1 MHDNDVSNT
10 WNGPVAE
17 SGTNFLG
24 TTPCSDAPFLL
35 LLLNTLLSLCFL
47 LFLQSST
54 AAYLLICVSGASDD
68 TAEPPKLSRRRN
80 RGQQLDAPAPAL
92 RPQASASTAAAQAQQ
107 PIRRLQEATDAAAKQ
122 PSKAESAAAA
132 AKGGEPEG
140 MVKQTVPTSA
150 SNAVPDKQKPA
161 KRKGSSEHAAGQTK
175 SGEQGEQP
183 KQQQR
188 QADVKTRTA
197 PAVSAAAQGFSRN
210 GPSHQPA
217 PSAQDTAW
225 ASEAAA
231 QFEALPSAQQQ
242 SQQLSQQQ
250 QRHSPAAHPGTRPA
264 PPPANPPP
272 TRTAAASRGSARA
285 ATNYSAAV
293 SGLVQNTA
301 ALNLRDS
308 AEPSSAAQP
317 NGVAVSLLRA
327 ADQSSKPAA
336 AMPAAANAAV
346 PVTNQIQSRK
356 QQQQAQQQGRQQQQ
370 KQPQQQQHS
379 HLQQPQLSLPGA
391 DAHVNMSRFSAQQQQ
406 QPGYVHKPTGVSRRG
421 AQYPWDM
428 PLPPVC
434 TPHPA
439 THLHIPNVDWS
450 FHAPAG
456 PAVPGPAPGFSRTA
470 SAGNLAN
477 QNAWPQHGTAQMLPP
492 PTLAAARQAHAASN
506 QGDSFDSGVQ
516 RARQAVQQPQQT
528 ANGAST
534 SGFVVAS
541 PPGRPGQNDNRAG
554 QTGSSVRPSA
564 GILSVQM
571 NTAGHSRPPGS
582 HAQPASAMPQAG
594 GQQAQAQAPYSGMG
608 SSGQNMG
615 QGVSLPSSIANNI
628 WAVGEGNSDSQG
640 TSAEQRP
647 HMWASPSRN
656 SPLRRA
662 GEFSGHG
669 IARQPSLSQ
678 ATEIRRVAEA
688 SGLCCP
694 ITKDLMSD
702 PVVLIS
708 DGYTYERA
716 AITKW
721 LERNETSPITKA
733 PLQHKDMVPNLTMRS
748 AIQLLI
754 PSANSQRLFS
764 SQLERRHI

>member
-1 MHDNDVSNT
+1 MLAAT
-10 WNGPVAE
+10 AQ
-17 SGTNFLG
+17 
-24 TTPCSDAPFLL
+24 CMLL
-35 LLLNTLLSLCFL
+35 LLLWSL

-54 AAYLLICVSGASDD
+54 AAQLLICSGASDD
-68 TAEPPKLSRRRN
+68 VAEPPKLSRRRN
-80 RGQQLDAPAPAL
+80 RGQQPDVPAPAL
-92 RPQASASTAAAQAQQ
+92 SPKASASTAAAQAQQ
-107 PIRRLQEATDAAAKQ
+107 PTRKPQQAADAAAKQ

-132 AKGGEPEG
+132 KVGELEG
-140 MVKQTVPTSA
+140 MVKQTVPSSA

-161 KRKGSSEHAAGQTK
+161 KRKGSNEQGAGQAK

-188 QADVKTRTA
+188 QADVRTRTV
-197 PAVSAAAQGFSRN
+197 PAASAAAQGFARN

-217 PSAQDTAW
+217 SSAQDTARG
-225 ASEAAA
+225 SEAAL
-231 QFEALPSAQQQ
+231 QSEALPSPQQQ
-242 SQQLSQQQ
+242 PQKSSQQQ
-250 QRHSPAAHPGTRPA
+250 QRHTPAAQPGTRPA

-272 TRTAAASRGSARA
+272 TRSAAASRGSARP

-301 ALNLRDS
+301 ALNLSDS

-317 NGVAVSLLRA
+317 NGVAASLVRP
-327 ADQSSKPAA
+327 ADPPSAV
-336 AMPAAANAAV
+336 PAAANAAL
-346 PVTNQIQSRK
+346 PVANQVQSRK
-356 QQQQAQQQGRQQQQ
+356 QQQPAQQQGRQQQQ

-379 HLQQPQLSLPGA
+379 QHLQQPQLSLPAA
-391 DAHVNMSRFSAQQQQ
+391 DAHVSMPQYSAQQQQ
-406 QPGYVHKPTGVSRRG
+406 QQQQQGYVHKPAGVSRGG

-428 PLPPVC
+428 PLPPVS

-456 PAVPGPAPGFSRTA
+456 AAAPGPAPGFSRTA

-477 QNAWPQHGTAQMLPP
+477 AWPQHGTAQMLPP
-492 PTLAAARQAHAASN
+492 PTNASAHQAHAASSR
-506 QGDSFDSGVQ
+506 GDSFDSSTQ
-516 RARQAVQQPQQT
+516 RTSQAVQQPQKSG
-528 ANGAST
+528 NRAST

-541 PPGRPGQNDNRAG
+541 PPGRPGQNETRAG
-554 QTGSSVRPSA
+554 QTGNSVRPSA

-594 GQQAQAQAPYSGMG
+594 RQQAQAQAQAPYSGMG

>member
-1 MHDNDVSNT
+1 M
-10 WNGPVAE
+10 
-17 SGTNFLG
+17 
-24 TTPCSDAPFLL
+24 
-35 LLLNTLLSLCFL
+35 
-47 LFLQSST
+47 
-54 AAYLLICVSGASDD
+54 
-68 TAEPPKLSRRRN
+68 AEPPKLSRRRN
-80 RGQQLDAPAPAL
+80 RGQQPDAPAPAL
-92 RPQASASTAAAQAQQ
+92 SPKASGSTAAAQAQQ
-107 PIRRLQEATDAAAKQ
+107 PIRKPQAAASAADASAKQ
-122 PSKAESAAAA
+122 PGKVESAAA
-132 AKGGEPEG
+132 AKGGDPEG
-140 MVKQTVPTSA
+140 MVKQLSA
-150 SNAVPDKQKPA
+150 SNAVLDKQKPA
-161 KRKGSSEHAAGQTK
+161 KRKGSNEQGAGQTR

-197 PAVSAAAQGFSRN
+197 PAASAAAQGFTRN

-217 PSAQDTAW
+217 PSAQDTARG
-225 ASEAAA
+225 SEATA
-231 QFEALPSAQQQ
+231 QSEVLPSAQQQ
-242 SQQLSQQQ
+242 PQQLSQQQ
-250 QRHSPAAHPGTRPA
+250 QRHTPAAHPGTRPA

-272 TRTAAASRGSARA
+272 TRTAAASRGSARP

-317 NGVAVSLLRA
+317 NGVAVSLLPA
-327 ADQSSKPAA
+327 AHQPSKPAA
-336 AMPAAANAAV
+336 AVPAANAAA
-346 PVTNQIQSRK
+346 PVANQVQSRK
-356 QQQQAQQQGRQQQQ
+356 QQQQAQAQQQGRQQQH
-370 KQPQQQQHS
+370 KQPQQQQQQHS

-391 DAHVNMSRFSAQQQQ
+391 DAHVSVPQFSAQQQQ
-406 QPGYVHKPTGVSRRG
+406 QQQQGYVHKPTGVSRGG

-456 PAVPGPAPGFSRTA
+456 AAAPGPAPGFSRTA

-477 QNAWPQHGTAQMLPP
+477 QNAWPQQCTSQMLPP
-492 PTLAAARQAHAASN
+492 PTHAAARQAHAASSR
-506 QGDSFDSGVQ
+506 GDSFDSGTQ
-516 RARQAVQQPQQT
+516 RASQAVQQPQQQT
-528 ANGAST
+528 GNRGST
-534 SGFVVAS
+534 SGFVVTF
-541 PPGRPGQNDNRAG
+541 PPGRPGQNESRAG

-582 HAQPASAMPQAG
+582 HAQPASAVPQAG

-628 WAVGEGNSDSQG
+628 WAVGEGKSDSQG

>member
-1 MHDNDVSNT
+1 M
-10 WNGPVAE
+10 
-17 SGTNFLG
+17 
-24 TTPCSDAPFLL
+24 LL
-35 LLLNTLLSLCFL
+35 LP
-47 LFLQSST
+47 SSPVFAVPFVFAT
-54 AAYLLICVSGASDD
+54 NQVLIRVSGASDD
-68 TAEPPKLSRRRN
+68 VAEPPKLSRRRN
-80 RGQQLDAPAPAL
+80 RGQQPDVPAPAL
-92 RPQASASTAAAQAQQ
+92 SPKASASTAAAQAQQ
-107 PIRRLQEATDAAAKQ
+107 PTRKPQQAADAAAKQ

-132 AKGGEPEG
+132 KVGELEG
-140 MVKQTVPTSA
+140 MVKQTVPSSA

-161 KRKGSSEHAAGQTK
+161 KRKGSNEPAAGQTK
-175 SGEQGEQP
+175 SGERAEQP
-183 KQQQR
+183 RQQQQ
-188 QADVKTRTA
+188 QADVKTRAA
-197 PAVSAAAQGFSRN
+197 PAVSAAAQGFTRN
-210 GPSHQPA
+210 GPSHQPGPA
-217 PSAQDTAW
+217 SQDTAW
-225 ASEAAA
+225 GSDAAA
-231 QFEALPSAQQQ
+231 QSEALPPAQQQ
-242 SQQLSQQQ
+242 TQQLSQQQ
-250 QRHSPAAHPGTRPA
+250 QRHTPAAQPGTRPA

-272 TRTAAASRGSARA
+272 TRSAAASRGSARP

-301 ALNLRDS
+301 ALNLRDF
-308 AEPSSAAQP
+308 AEPSSGAQP
-317 NGVAVSLLRA
+317 NGVAVTLVGA
-327 ADQSSKPAA
+327 AAQSSKPPAA
-336 AMPAAANAAV
+336 VPAAADAAV
-346 PVTNQIQSRK
+346 PVANQVQSRN

-370 KQPQQQQHS
+370 KQPQQQQHL

-391 DAHVNMSRFSAQQQQ
+391 DAHVSVSQFSAQQQQ
-406 QPGYVHKPTGVSRRG
+406 QQQQGYVHKPTGVSRGG

-456 PAVPGPAPGFSRTA
+456 ATAPGPAPGFSRTA

-492 PTLAAARQAHAASN
+492 LTHAAARQAHAASSR
-506 QGDSFDSGVQ
+506 GDSFDSGTQ
-516 RARQAVQQPQQT
+516 RGSQAVQQPHQT
-528 ANGAST
+528 GNRAST

-571 NTAGHSRPPGS
+571 NTAGPSRPSGS

-594 GQQAQAQAPYSGMG
+594 GQQAQAPYSGMG
-608 SSGQNMG
+608 SSGQNRG

-716 AITKW
+716 AITRW
-721 LERNETSPITKA
+721 LERNETSPVTEA

-764 SQLERRHI
+764 SQLERRHV

>member
-1 MHDNDVSNT
+1 MFRRHMLAAT
-10 WNGPVAE
+10 AQCIP
-17 SGTNFLG
+17 
-24 TTPCSDAPFLL
+24 LL
-35 LLLNTLLSLCFL
+35 PLWSLV
-47 LFLQSST
+47 FLQSHM
-54 AAYLLICVSGASDD
+54 AARLLIRVSGASDD
-68 TAEPPKLSRRRN
+68 VAEPPKLSRRRN
-80 RGQQLDAPAPAL
+80 RGQHPDAHAPAL
-92 RPQASASTAAAQAQQ
+92 SPKASGSTDAAQAQQ
-107 PIRRLQEATDAAAKQ
+107 PIRRPQEAADAAAKQ

-132 AKGGEPEG
+132 KGAEPEG
-140 MVKQTVPTSA
+140 MVKQTSPISA

-161 KRKGSSEHAAGQTK
+161 KRKGSNEHGAGQTK

-197 PAVSAAAQGFSRN
+197 PVVSAAAQGLTRN
-210 GPSHQPA
+210 GPSHQPT
-217 PSAQDTAW
+217 PSSQDTARG
-225 ASEAAA
+225 SEAAA
-231 QFEALPSAQQQ
+231 QSEALPSAQQHP
-242 SQQLSQQQ
+242 QQLGQQQ
-250 QRHSPAAHPGTRPA
+250 QRHTPAAQPGTRPA

-272 TRTAAASRGSARA
+272 TRTAAASRGSARP

-301 ALNLRDS
+301 ALSFRDS

-336 AMPAAANAAV
+336 AVPAAANAAV
-346 PVTNQIQSRK
+346 PVANQAQSRK
-356 QQQQAQQQGRQQQQ
+356 QQQAQQQSRQQQQ
-370 KQPQQQQHS
+370 KQPQQQHS
-379 HLQQPQLSLPGA
+379 QHLQQPQLSLPGA
-391 DAHVNMSRFSAQQQQ
+391 DAHVSMPQFSAQQQQ
-406 QPGYVHKPTGVSRRG
+406 QGYVHKPTGVSRG
-421 AQYPWDM
+421 VAQYPWDM
-428 PLPPVC
+428 PPPPVC

-456 PAVPGPAPGFSRTA
+456 AAAPGPAPGFSRTA

-492 PTLAAARQAHAASN
+492 PTHAAARQAHAASSR
-506 QGDSFDSGVQ
+506 GDSFDSGTQ
-516 RARQAVQQPQQT
+516 RASQGVQQPQQT
-528 ANGAST
+528 GNRAST

-541 PPGRPGQNDNRAG
+541 PPGRPGQNENRAG
-554 QTGSSVRPSA
+554 QTGSNVRPSA

-571 NTAGHSRPPGS
+571 NTAGHSRPSGS
-582 HAQPASAMPQAG
+582 HAQPASAVPQAG
-594 GQQAQAQAPYSGMG
+594 GQQAQAQAQAPYSGMG

>member
-1 MHDNDVSNT
+1 
-10 WNGPVAE
+10 
-17 SGTNFLG
+17 
-24 TTPCSDAPFLL
+24 
-35 LLLNTLLSLCFL
+35 
-47 LFLQSST
+47 
-54 AAYLLICVSGASDD
+54 
-68 TAEPPKLSRRRN
+68 
-80 RGQQLDAPAPAL
+80 
-92 RPQASASTAAAQAQQ
+92 
-107 PIRRLQEATDAAAKQ
+107 
-122 PSKAESAAAA
+122 
-132 AKGGEPEG
+132 
-140 MVKQTVPTSA
+140 MVKQTVPSSA
-150 SNAVPDKQKPA
+150 SSAVPDKQKPA
-161 KRKGSSEHAAGQTK
+161 KRKGSNEQAAGQTRF
-175 SGEQGEQP
+175 GEQGEQP

-188 QADVKTRTA
+188 QADVRTRTV
-197 PAVSAAAQGFSRN
+197 PAASAAAQGFTRN

-217 PSAQDTAW
+217 SSAQDTARGPD
-225 ASEAAA
+225 AAA
-231 QFEALPSAQQQ
+231 QSEALPSAPQQP
-242 SQQLSQQQ
+242 QQLSQQQ
-250 QRHSPAAHPGTRPA
+250 QRHTPAAQPGTRPA

-272 TRTAAASRGSARA
+272 TRTAAAGRSSARP
-285 ATNYSAAV
+285 ATNYSSAV

-301 ALNLRDS
+301 ALSLRDS
-308 AEPSSAAQP
+308 AELPSAAQP
-317 NGVAVSLLRA
+317 NGVAVSLLPA
-327 ADQSSKPAA
+327 AHQPSKPAA
-336 AMPAAANAAV
+336 AVPAAANAAV
-346 PVTNQIQSRK
+346 PVANQVHSRK

-370 KQPQQQQHS
+370 KQPQQQQQQHS
-379 HLQQPQLSLPGA
+379 QHLQQPQLRLPGA
-391 DAHVNMSRFSAQQQQ
+391 DTHVSMPQYTAQQQQ
-406 QPGYVHKPTGVSRRG
+406 QQQQQQQGYVHKPTSVSRG
-421 AQYPWDM
+421 TAQYPWDM

-456 PAVPGPAPGFSRTA
+456 AAAPGPAPGFSRTA

-492 PTLAAARQAHAASN
+492 PTHAAARQAHAASSR
-506 QGDSFDSGVQ
+506 GDSFDSGTQ
-516 RARQAVQQPQQT
+516 RASQAVQQPQQQT
-528 ANGAST
+528 GNRAST
-534 SGFVVAS
+534 SGFVVTS
-541 PPGRPGQNDNRAG
+541 PPGRPGQNETRAG
-554 QTGSSVRPSA
+554 QAGSSVRPSA

-594 GQQAQAQAPYSGMG
+594 GQQAQAQAQAAYSGMG

-615 QGVSLPSSIANNI
+615 QEVSLPSSIANNI

>member
-1 MHDNDVSNT
+1 M
-10 WNGPVAE
+10 
-17 SGTNFLG
+17 
-24 TTPCSDAPFLL
+24 
-35 LLLNTLLSLCFL
+35 
-47 LFLQSST
+47 
-54 AAYLLICVSGASDD
+54 
-68 TAEPPKLSRRRN
+68 
-80 RGQQLDAPAPAL
+80 
-92 RPQASASTAAAQAQQ
+92 AAAQAQQ
-107 PIRRLQEATDAAAKQ
+107 PIRKPQEAADAAAKQ

-132 AKGGEPEG
+132 KAGEPEG
-140 MVKQTVPTSA
+140 MVKLIVPTSA

-161 KRKGSSEHAAGQTK
+161 KRKGSNEHGAGQTK
-175 SGEQGEQP
+175 TGEQGEQP

-197 PAVSAAAQGFSRN
+197 PAISAAAQGFTRN

-217 PSAQDTAW
+217 PSSQDTARGPD
-225 ASEAAA
+225 AAA
-231 QFEALPSAQQQ
+231 QSEALSSAQHQP
-242 SQQLSQQQ
+242 QQLSQQQ
-250 QRHSPAAHPGTRPA
+250 QRHTPAAQPGTRPA
-264 PPPANPPP
+264 PLPANPPP
-272 TRTAAASRGSARA
+272 TRTAAASRGSARP

-301 ALNLRDS
+301 ALSLRDS

-327 ADQSSKPAA
+327 ADQPSKPAA
-336 AMPAAANAAV
+336 AVPAAANAAV
-346 PVTNQIQSRK
+346 PVANQVQSRK
-356 QQQQAQQQGRQQQQ
+356 HQQQAQQQGRQQQQ
-370 KQPQQQQHS
+370 KQPQQQQHPQ

-391 DAHVNMSRFSAQQQQ
+391 DAHVNMPQFSAQQQQ
-406 QPGYVHKPTGVSRRG
+406 QGYVHKPTGVSRG
-421 AQYPWDM
+421 GGQYPWDM

-456 PAVPGPAPGFSRTA
+456 AAAPGPAPGFSRTA

-477 QNAWPQHGTAQMLPP
+477 QNAWPQHATAQMLPP
-492 PTLAAARQAHAASN
+492 PTHAAARQAHAASSR
-506 QGDSFDSGVQ
+506 GDSFDSGTQ
-516 RARQAVQQPQQT
+516 RASQAVQQPQQT
-528 ANGAST
+528 GNRAST

-541 PPGRPGQNDNRAG
+541 PPGRPGQTETRAG

-571 NTAGHSRPPGS
+571 NTAGHSRPPGL
-582 HAQPASAMPQAG
+582 HAQPVSAMPQAG
-594 GQQAQAQAPYSGMG
+594 GQQAQAQAQAPYSGMG

>member
-1 MHDNDVSNT
+1 V
-10 WNGPVAE
+10 
-17 SGTNFLG
+17 
-24 TTPCSDAPFLL
+24 
-35 LLLNTLLSLCFL
+35 
-47 LFLQSST
+47 
-54 AAYLLICVSGASDD
+54 
-68 TAEPPKLSRRRN
+68 AEPPKLSRRRN
-80 RGQQLDAPAPAL
+80 RGQQPDAPAPAL
-92 RPQASASTAAAQAQQ
+92 SPKALGSTAAAQAQQ
-107 PIRRLQEATDAAAKQ
+107 PIRKPQAAASAADAWQ
-122 PSKAESAAAA
+122 PGKADSAAA

-140 MVKQTVPTSA
+140 MVKQIAPTSV
-150 SNAVPDKQKPA
+150 SHAVPDKQKPA
-161 KRKGSSEHAAGQTK
+161 KRKGSNEHGAGQTK
-175 SGEQGEQP
+175 SGEQGEQS

-188 QADVKTRTA
+188 QADVRTRTA
-197 PAVSAAAQGFSRN
+197 PAASAAAQGFTRN
-210 GPSHQPA
+210 GPSHHPA
-217 PSAQDTAW
+217 PIPQDTARG
-225 ASEAAA
+225 SDAAA
-231 QFEALPSAQQQ
+231 QSEAFPSAQQQ
-242 SQQLSQQQ
+242 PQQLSQQQ
-250 QRHSPAAHPGTRPA
+250 QRHTPAAQPGTRPA

-272 TRTAAASRGSARA
+272 TRTAAASRGSARP

-317 NGVAVSLLRA
+317 NGVAVSLPRA
-327 ADQSSKPAA
+327 ADQPSKPAA
-336 AMPAAANAAV
+336 AVPAAANAAV
-346 PVTNQIQSRK
+346 PVANQVQSRK
-356 QQQQAQQQGRQQQQ
+356 QQQQAQQQGRQQQP
-370 KQPQQQQHS
+370 KQLQQQQQHS
-379 HLQQPQLSLPGA
+379 QHLQQPQLSLPGA
-391 DAHVNMSRFSAQQQQ
+391 DAHVSVPQFSAQPQQQQ
-406 QPGYVHKPTGVSRRG
+406 QGYVHKPTGVSRGG

-456 PAVPGPAPGFSRTA
+456 AAAPGPAPGFSRTA

-492 PTLAAARQAHAASN
+492 PTHAAARQTHAASSR
-506 QGDSFDSGVQ
+506 GDSFDSGTQ
-516 RARQAVQQPQQT
+516 RASQAVQQPQQSG
-528 ANGAST
+528 NRAST

-541 PPGRPGQNDNRAG
+541 PPGRPGQNETRAG

-594 GQQAQAQAPYSGMG
+594 GQQAQAQAQAPYSAMG